1 MRSLIVTGDDFGS
14 SADVNGAIVDAHR
27 RGVLTAA
34 SLMVTGSAAEEAVA
48 LARENPTLAVGLH
61 LVLVD
66 GRAALPA
73 GQVPN
78 LVGPGGLF
86 PRSPLRAGLRYR
98 FSAAARSELRLEIRE
113 QLERFRRTGL
123 RLAHLDG
130 HHHLHLHPAVLDVL
144 LELAEEFQ
152 IPAIRLPAEELDTAF
167 ALDKGRLNR
176 IRNAV
181 WSPIFR
187 ALRRRAE
194 LQLAAAGVGFAD
206 RVYGLFATGAIDE
219 AYLLR
224 LLPRMRGARV
234 ELYAH
239 PSLAAGGGGRAELEA
254 LLSRRVRDA
263 IRENG
268 FRLAGRAERDAPRQT
283 AFGVPQ

>member
-1 MRSLIVTGDDFGS
+1 VRNLVVTGDDFGS
-14 SADVNGAIVDAHR
+14 SADVNGAIVGAHR
-27 RGVLTAA
+27 LGVLTAA
-34 SLMVTGSAAEEAVA
+34 SLMVTGAAAEEAVA

-66 GRAALPA
+66 GRAALPM
-73 GQVPN
+73 GQIPN

-98 FSAAARSELRLEIRE
+98 FSRAARSELRLEIRE
-113 QLERFRRTGL
+113 QLEGFRRTGL
-123 RLAHLDG
+123 RLDHLDG
-130 HHHLHLHPAVLDVL
+130 HHHLHLHPVVIDVL
-144 LELAEEFQ
+144 LELSREFE
-152 IPAIRLPAEELDTAF
+152 IPTIRLPSEELGTAF
-167 ALDKGRLNR
+167 ALDRHNR

-187 ALRRRAE
+187 ALRRRAAVR
-194 LQLAAAGVGFAD
+194 LASAGIGFAH
-206 RVYGLFATGAIDE
+206 RVYGLFATGAVDE

-224 LLPRMRGARV
+224 LLPRMRGTRV

-239 PSLAAGGGGRAELEA
+239 PSLAEADGGRAELDA
-254 LLSRRVRDA
+254 LLSPRVRDA

-268 FRLAGRAERDAPRQT
+268 FRLAGRIEVSAPRRT
-283 AFGVPQ
+283 VFAIPQ

>member
-1 MRSLIVTGDDFGS
+1 MRSLVVTGDDFGS
-14 SADVNGAIVDAHR
+14 SSDVNSAIVGAHR

-34 SLMVTGSAAEEAVA
+34 SLMVTGSAAEDAVA
-48 LARENPTLAVGLH
+48 LARENPALAIGLH

-66 GRAALPA
+66 GRAALPM
-73 GQVPN
+73 GQIPN

-98 FSAAARSELRLEIRE
+98 FSRAARSELRLEIRE

-130 HHHLHLHPAVLDVL
+130 HHHLHLHPVVLDVL
-144 LELAEEFQ
+144 LELAKEFE
-152 IPAIRLPAEELDTAF
+152 IPAIRLPREELDTAF
-167 ALDKGRLNR
+167 ALDTRKRNR

-187 ALRRRAE
+187 SLRRRAE
-194 LQLAAAGVGFAD
+194 RRLDTAGVGFAD
-206 RVYGLFATGAIDE
+206 RVYGLFATGAVDE
-219 AYLLR
+219 TYLLR
-224 LLPRMRGARV
+224 LIPRMRGARV

-239 PSLAAGGGGRAELEA
+239 PSLAGGDGGRAELEA
-254 LLSRRVRDA
+254 LLSPRVRDA

-268 FRLAGRAERDAPRQT
+268 FRLAVPGETDAPRRT
-283 AFGVPQ
+283 AFGIPQ

>member
-1 MRSLIVTGDDFGS
+1 VRSLVVTGDDFGS

-27 RGVLTAA
+27 CGVLTAA
-34 SLMVTGSAAEEAVA
+34 SLMVTGAVAEEAVA

-66 GRAALPA
+66 GRAALPM
-73 GQVPN
+73 GQVAN

-86 PRSPLRAGLRYR
+86 PRSPLRSGLRYR
-98 FSAAARSELRLEIRE
+98 FSPAARRELRLEIRE

-130 HHHLHLHPAVLDVL
+130 HHHLHLHPVVFDVL
-144 LELAEEFQ
+144 LELAKEFE
-152 IPAIRLPAEELDTAF
+152 IPAIRLPSEELDTAF
-167 ALDKGRLNR
+167 ALDRRNR

-194 LQLAAAGVGFAD
+194 RRLDAAGIGFAD
-206 RVYGLFATGAIDE
+206 RVYGLFATGAVDE

-224 LLPRMRGARV
+224 LLPRMRGVRV

-239 PSLAAGGGGRAELEA
+239 PSLAGGDGGRAELDA
-254 LLSRRVRDA
+254 LLSPRVRDA

-268 FRLAGRAERDAPRQT
+268 FRLAGRGVRDAPRRT